1 MRSASPRS
9 EPRSTGPSRE
19 AQPVKKRTSR
29 QPSPAPVRAESP
41 APEVTAPAAESD
53 GEDDQSGDLWVL
65 TDNNLLVC
73 GEIAEGGGD
82 VLIESKGDEKGIVLF
97 ILADVVF
104 GGLLREG
111 GGVEG
116 DSGRGDYCLRLSN
129 LRGFR
134 VAEADRTD
142 RGDKG
147 FGYLPLQNSRQLR
160 GRRQVRE
167 FLKGDGRA

>member
-29 QPSPAPVRAESP
+29 QPSPAPVRAEPP
-41 APEVTAPAAESD
+41 APEVAAPAAESD
-53 GEDDQSGDLWVL
+53 GEDDPSGDLWVL

-73 GEIAEGGGD
+73 GEITEGSGD
-82 VLIESKGDEKGIVLF
+82 VLIESKGEEKGIVRF

-104 GGLLREG
+104 GGALTEG
-111 GGVEG
+111 GGVE
-116 DSGRGDYCLRLSN
+116 DSGRGEYCLRPSN

-134 VAEADRTD
+134 VAEADRMD
-142 RGDKG
+142 RGEKG
-147 FGYLPLQNSRQLR
+147 FGYLPLQ
-160 GRRQVRE
+160 
-167 FLKGDGRA
+167 K